1 MHDMF
6 RVRERGVKLERK
18 LCPDTV
24 IFSSELDPFMSAVG
38 MIQRDGPGASTLN
51 SYVLSSLAL

>member
-6 RVRERGVKLERK
+6 GVRERGVKLERK

-24 IFSSELDPFMSAVG
+24 IFSSELDPFMSAIG

-51 SYVLSSLAL
+51 SSALSSFSL